1 MIFYMQLQ
9 RKQIKLLKG
18 INPQKTN
25 GFDKIPPNVIKF
37 SAKIIDPL
45 FTNTINKD
53 IDNNRCS
60 GNAKIAS
67 VSPSFKNKGRHEVEN
82 QKPVSI
88 LNCITKIQ
96 YKKYTLQT
104 FKFISEFISAYSEN
118 YNPRHIFIRLF
129 ENWKKSLDKEK
140 GFVTS
145 AVLTDLSKVFDCIP
159 HDLLAAKLY
168 AYDIS
173 LNAASFI
180 YIHTLNVESKK

>member
-37 SAKIIDPL
+37 SAKIIDSL
-45 FTNTINKD
+45 FINTINND

-82 QKPVSI
+82 
-88 LNCITKIQ
+88 
-96 YKKYTLQT
+96 
-104 FKFISEFISAYSEN
+104 
-118 YNPRHIFIRLF
+118 
-129 ENWKKSLDKEK
+129 
-140 GFVTS
+140 
-145 AVLTDLSKVFDCIP
+145 
-159 HDLLAAKLY
+159 
-168 AYDIS
+168 
-173 LNAASFI
+173 
-180 YIHTLNVESKK
+180 